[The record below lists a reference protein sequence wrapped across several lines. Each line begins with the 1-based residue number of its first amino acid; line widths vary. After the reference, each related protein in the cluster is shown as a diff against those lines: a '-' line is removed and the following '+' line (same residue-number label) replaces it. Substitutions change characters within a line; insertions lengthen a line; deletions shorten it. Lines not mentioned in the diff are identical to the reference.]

1 MSSDRV
7 AIITAAGSGIGAA
20 CSRELASRS
29 YKVVLMSRSETSIE
43 LAKELGGV
51 GMQGSVTEDSD
62 LKALCDLALE
72 RFGRIDA
79 VLNNTGHGSGSV
91 SPTGKR
97 FDPDVESHLLD
108 ITDED
113 WHAMLEIYYLNVVR
127 MSRVVTPLLIKNG
140 GGAIVNISAS
150 SAKEPLF
157 AYPGSATLRSALSGF
172 MKLYSDRYARESIRM
187 NNVLPGFLDN
197 WEWSDEMLNS
207 IPMGR
212 AGTLEEVA
220 KVVAFLLSDEA
231 SYTTGQNILVDG
243 GINRGV

>member
-1 MSSDRV
+1 MSSDHV

-20 CSRELASRS
+20 CARELASRD
-29 YKVVLMSRSETSIE
+29 YRVVLMSRSESSVVLAQE
-43 LAKELGGV
+43 LNGV
-51 GMQGSVTEDSD
+51 GMQGSVTEIADI
-62 LKALCDLALE
+62 KALCELALKKY
-72 RFGRIDA
+72 GRIDA

-113 WHAMLEIYYLNVVR
+113 WHAMFEMYYLNVVR
-127 MSRVVTPLLIKNG
+127 MSRIVTSILVENG

-157 AYPGSATLRSALSGF
+157 AYPGSATIRSALAGF
-172 MKLYSDRYARESIRM
+172 MKLYSDKYASENIRM
-187 NNVLPGFLDN
+187 NNVLPGFMDN
-197 WEWSDEMLNS
+197 WEWSQDMLNS
-207 IPMGR
+207 IPMAR

-220 KVVAFLLSDEA
+220 KVVAFLLSEDA
-231 SYTTGQNILVDG
+231 SYMTGQNILVDG